1 VVEQFGLPVLN
12 PEAERR
18 SEPEPSDGEEQGDAG
33 VHERWNGDSPWNR
46 LVSLRARLGVP

>member
-18 SEPEPSDGEEQGDAG
+18 SDPEPSKGEEQGDLG

-46 LVSLRARLGVP
+46 LDALRARLGVA